1 MDTFYMV
8 WREQGNVPRLRHESY
23 DTARVEAERIAR
35 LEKGPVFIL
44 KALEVVEQKEIPV
57 TLTILDDNA
66 DTNRWIAN
74 LQEE

>member
-8 WREQGNVPRLRHESY
+8 WREQGNVPRIRHESY
-23 DTARVEAERIAR
+23 GMARVEAERIAR

-44 KALEVVEQKEIPV
+44 KALEVAEQEEIPV
-57 TLTILDDNA
+57 TLTVLENNA
-66 DTNRWIAN
+66 DLNRWIAN